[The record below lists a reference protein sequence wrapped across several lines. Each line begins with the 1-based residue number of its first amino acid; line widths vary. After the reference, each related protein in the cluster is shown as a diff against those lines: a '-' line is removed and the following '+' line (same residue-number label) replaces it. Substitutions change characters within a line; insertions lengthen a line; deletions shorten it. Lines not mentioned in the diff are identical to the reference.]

1 MSSSSLSFAS
11 EIDYQEAVQFIGRV
25 SLVKS
30 AFDELVKAV
39 EEYSKFSCRPI
50 STWPEDDQL
59 YAKTKASM
67 LNRDMADKLTICK
80 SLLKNR
86 AEKLT

>member
-1 MSSSSLSFAS
+1 MSTSSLTFAS
-11 EIDYQEAVQFIGRV
+11 EIDYQEAVQFIGRFW
-25 SLVKS
+25 LVKS
-30 AFDELVKAV
+30 VFEELEKAV
-39 EEYSKFSCRPI
+39 EEYAKFSCRPI

-59 YAKTKASM
+59 YAKLKGSM

-80 SLLKNR
+80 NLLKNR